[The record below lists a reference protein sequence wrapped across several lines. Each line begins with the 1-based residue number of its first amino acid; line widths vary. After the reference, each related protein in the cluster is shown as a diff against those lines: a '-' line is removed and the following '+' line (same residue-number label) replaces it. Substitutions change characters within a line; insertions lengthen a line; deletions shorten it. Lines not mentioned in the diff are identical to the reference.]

1 MTAARKKGVI
11 LNKYLYEVIVCTL
24 KDALAAEAGGA
35 TRLEVISHY
44 EAGGLTPDFDLV
56 RSITRTVRIPARIMI
71 RDEEDFT
78 ITDEK
83 KIERLCEAIRSF
95 RELPVDGFVLGFV
108 KNGTIDHELV
118 ARLLSCAPK
127 LKTTFHRAFELLPDP
142 IAAIGELKRHS
153 QIDCILTSGGPRP
166 WAEKL
171 ADFDAWQRAARPEID
186 ILIGGGT
193 DWEAIRLFG
202 ERTLLRAFHV
212 GRAVRRGEDLHGP
225 VEREQVRQLADLIE
239 ATQITLGSGTPKAP
253 TETER

>member
-1 MTAARKKGVI
+1 MKKHI
-11 LNKYLYEVIVCTL
+11 YEVIVCTL
-24 KDALAAEAGGA
+24 EDAVAAEAGGA

-44 EAGGLTPDFDLV
+44 EAGGLTPDLDLV
-56 RSITRTVRIPARIMI
+56 RSITATVRVPARVMI

-108 KNGTIDHELV
+108 KDGTIDHELV
-118 ARLLSCAPK
+118 ARLLSCAPN

-142 IAAIGELKRHS
+142 MAAIGELKRHP

-171 ADFDAWQRAARPEID
+171 ADFAAWQLAAWPEIE

-193 DWEAIRLFG
+193 DREVVRMFG
-202 ERTLLRAFHV
+202 EHTTLRAFHV
-212 GRAVRRGEDLHGP
+212 GRAVRRGEELHGP
-225 VEREQVRQLADLIE
+225 VEIEQVRELAALIDM
-239 ATQITLGSGTPKAP
+239 I
-253 TETER
+253 